1 MVLPSI
7 SNTSQYV
14 DPFKF
19 NNQGLTGSLD
29 GSLGWWLG
37 NSVVTS
43 VGPVSVPTSGPK
55 LKKQTLWPVFV
66 DLNWAALELDIAG
79 ICEPG
84 PVAE

>member
-7 SNTSQYV
+7 SNTSQCV
-14 DPFKF
+14 GPFKF
-19 NNQGLTGSLD
+19 NNQGLAGSSD

-43 VGPVSVPTSGPK
+43 VGLVSVPKSGPK

-66 DLNWAALELDIAG
+66 DLIELG
-79 ICEPG
+79 CLRTG
-84 PVAE
+84 HCGYM